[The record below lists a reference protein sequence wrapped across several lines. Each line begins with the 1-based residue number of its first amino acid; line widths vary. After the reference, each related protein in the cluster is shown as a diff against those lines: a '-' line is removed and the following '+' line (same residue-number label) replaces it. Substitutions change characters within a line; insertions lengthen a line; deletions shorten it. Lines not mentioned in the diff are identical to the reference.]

1 MHSMHHARE
10 TIDLPHQETQDF
22 ILPDLWHPNIPDLN
36 PVNYKIWVIMQH
48 LVYQSVAWMRRLVW
62 PEQSTIDIAIDHC
75 KTSSVHPFDF
85 ERRTIQTQLT
95 LLILSVSVTFSVTF
109 VWLLL
114 YYIFPSKNVPATSTI
129 RPTSVFVLPG
139 NAAAKSGYGGTFYS
153 MLGYRYLL
161 SDMLKKI
168 LKSDSNCQV
177 TAITLRLS

>member
-1 MHSMHHARE
+1 MHHARE

-109 VWLLL
+109 V
-114 YYIFPSKNVPATSTI
+114 
-129 RPTSVFVLPG
+129 
-139 NAAAKSGYGGTFYS
+139 
-153 MLGYRYLL
+153 
-161 SDMLKKI
+161 
-168 LKSDSNCQV
+168 
-177 TAITLRLS
+177 